1 MENLNKDMF
10 KSEVDKDVLRA
21 SVINEKLGI
30 SKFSWTKEFV
40 FSNILNKNVA
50 LAGINKL
57 VWEEPPF
64 MNDLVLI
71 DIDGEVVE
79 TLVNE

>member
-1 MENLNKDMF
+1 MENIKNL
-10 KSEVDKDVLRA
+10 EVNDDSIRA
-21 SVINEKLGI
+21 ALINDRLGI
-30 SKFSWTKEFV
+30 SKFSWIKEFV

-57 VWEEPPF
+57 VWEEPSF

-71 DIDGEVVE
+71 DTEGEIVE
-79 TLVNE
+79 TLENE